1 MPLGLPG
8 ALSTSPGL
16 EALVRAWLSAWS
28 AGRMKIS
35 STRLARAFEG
45 AGLCCLGVL
54 LPALFLSSG
63 GKLAVVSCLR
73 SQLNSRSMAL
83 GRVAVLA
90 VRVVLGRG
98 GS

>member
-8 ALSTSPGL
+8 ALSASPGL

-54 LPALFLSSG
+54 LPALFVSSG
-63 GKLAVVSCLR
+63 GQLAAVSCLR